1 MDKSRLLYISNF
13 RSMNRF
19 VTRLVL
25 LIVIPVLLGVLLCE
39 YFLRKVP
46 NDYSYKNEWLTT
58 NAASISAFCLGSSHS
73 FYGIEPS
80 LFSCKAFNASHVS
93 QTLKYDHFIFSKFID
108 QMDSLKVLVL
118 PISYSS
124 LYDFG
129 PENDIEDWRV
139 KYYSIYYGCKFHKF
153 EPKYRLETYY
163 GLHLKRVF
171 YSMLGKV
178 DHRTCNELGFGT
190 TYKQENRPEDWK
202 ESGATAAK
210 RHTRGKIDSTIMEKN
225 IRLVGEMVDKCVE
238 KKAQV
243 IILTTPT
250 FHTYRENLNREQLK
264 LMEDCCN
271 SFVVQYDNVCYLNLL
286 ADERFCED
294 DFFDADH
301 LNEFGAAKL
310 TKILQQTID
319 TLGVLQN

>member
-1 MDKSRLLYISNF
+1 
-13 RSMNRF
+13 MNRF

-58 NAASISAFCLGSSHS
+58 NAASIRVLCLGSSHS

-118 PISYSS
+118 PISYFS

-178 DHRTCNELGFGT
+178 DHRTCNELGRGT
-190 TYKQENRPEDWK
+190 TYKLECRSEDWQK
-202 ESGATAAK
+202 SGIIAAK
-210 RHTRGKIDSTIMEKN
+210 RHTLDIDTVVLEKN
-225 IRLVGEMVDKCVE
+225 KKIVESMINKCGQ
-238 KKAQV
+238 KKV
-243 IILTTPT
+243 FIVILTTPT
-250 FHTYRENLNREQLK
+250 YHTYRENLNREQLK

-286 ADERFCED
+286 ADERFCEE
-294 DFFDADH
+294 DFYDADH

-319 TLGVLQN
+319 SLGILQN